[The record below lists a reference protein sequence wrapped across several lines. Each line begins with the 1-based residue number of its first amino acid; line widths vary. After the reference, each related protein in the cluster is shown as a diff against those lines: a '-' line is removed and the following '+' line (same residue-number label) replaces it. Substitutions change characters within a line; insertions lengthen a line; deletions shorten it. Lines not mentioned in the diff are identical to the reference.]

1 MQNTNISQQIEAL
14 TPEAQKLVT
23 ELVLLLSR
31 QSRQPSRQ
39 KTKRLP
45 LRQEKFIGMWKDR
58 EDMADS
64 AAYVRNLRRTE
75 WR

>member
-1 MQNTNISQQIEAL
+1 MQNPSISQQIATL
-14 TPEAQKLVT
+14 PPEAQKLVT

-31 QSRQPSRQ
+31 QSQQPARQ
-39 KTKRLP
+39 KTRSIP
-45 LRQEKFIGMWKDR
+45 LHKEKFIGMWKDR

-75 WR
+75 